1 MTYRQTLKDIRRDVP
16 SKQPADLNVHREVTL
31 QMIPT
36 ELEKELREIGHTTK
50 NWLDVT
56 GVMFILEHVS
66 EVLASKILCGF
77 FYITII
83 SLLLSH
89 VLIYMHGR
97 RLCSISILY
106 LDLFSILFMLITY
119 PESYNDVEARFW
131 KTSQWITAASKIYVK

>member
-1 MTYRQTLKDIRRDVP
+1 
-16 SKQPADLNVHREVTL
+16 
-31 QMIPT
+31 MIPT

-89 VLIYMHGR
+89 VLLYMHGR

>member
-36 ELEKELREIGHTTK
+36 ELEKELREIGHSDEKLVGCNQRNVYFATC
-50 NWLDVT
+50 
-56 GVMFILEHVS
+56 EA
-66 EVLASKILCGF
+66 LASKILRGF
-77 FYITII
+77 FCIIII